1 MCVFLIKDV
10 ESESLASN
18 IKEYEVGQFAKVL
31 KSKRYYLA
39 EDLFILV
46 IEAISD
52 DVSGKTVKERFIQFQ
67 LFQNQAILEDNFQ
80 YLDNIV
86 GRLPRSIFRYDETV
100 ILGNHIQSCRN
111 QAFFFELKGR
121 GQVPSCQVQKV
132 CAGLKVCA
140 LIMCLDELH

>member
-46 IEAISD
+46 IEAMSV
-52 DVSGKTVKERFIQFQ
+52 DVSGKAVKELIIQFQ
-67 LFQNQAILEDNFQ
+67 LFQNQAILEDSFQ
-80 YLDNIV
+80 
-86 GRLPRSIFRYDETV
+86 
-100 ILGNHIQSCRN
+100 
-111 QAFFFELKGR
+111 
-121 GQVPSCQVQKV
+121 
-132 CAGLKVCA
+132 
-140 LIMCLDELH
+140 

>member
-1 MCVFLIKDV
+1 MCVFLFKDV
-10 ESESLASN
+10 ESKSIISN
-18 IKEYEVGQFAKVL
+18 IEGYEVGQFAKML

-52 DVSGKTVKERFIQFQ
+52 DVSGKTFKERFIQFQ
-67 LFQNQAILEDNFQ
+67 LFQNKDILEDNFQ
-80 YLDNIV
+80 YFDNIA

-100 ILGNHIQSCRN
+100 ILGNNTQSCRN
-111 QAFFFELKGR
+111 QAFFFEFKGR
-121 GQVPSCQVQKV
+121 GQVPSCQVQNV